1 MRTRAALLA
10 AGVLVGGYGAFRLFE
25 LGGDNLVPTLVW
37 LAGGLL
43 LHDAVLAPLTI
54 GLAGAGGL
62 LLPGPV
68 RGPAVAGAVVLGTVT
83 LTAVPVLGRFGA
95 RADNPTLLDRDY
107 TSGWLAFAAIVLLAV
122 VIRTVLPAVSAR
134 RDRAEED

>member
-1 MRTRAALLA
+1 MRTRVALLVS
-10 AGVLVGGYGAFRLFE
+10 GVLVGGYGAFRLLE
-25 LGGDNLVPTLVW
+25 LGGDNLVATFVW

-54 GLAGAGGL
+54 AVAAVGGH
-62 LLPGPV
+62 LLPTSV
-68 RGPAVAGAVVLGTVT
+68 RGPAAAGAVVLGTVT

-107 TSGWLAFAAIVLLAV
+107 ASGWLLFAAAVLLAV
-122 VIRTVLPAVSAR
+122 AVGSTSSVVLAR
-134 RDRAEED
+134 RGRAKED

>member
-1 MRTRAALLA
+1 MRTRVALLA
-10 AGVLVGGYGAFRLFE
+10 AGVLVGGYGAFRLVE
-25 LGGDNLVPTLVW
+25 LGGANLVATLVW

-54 GLAGAGGL
+54 ASAAAGGT
-62 LLPGPV
+62 LLPRSL
-68 RGPAVAGAVVLGTVT
+68 RGPAAAGALVLGTIT

-107 TSGWLAFAAIVLLAV
+107 ASGWLAFAAAVLLAV
-122 VIRTVLPAVSAR
+122 AVGSALSAASAR
-134 RDRAEED
+134 WDRVEED

>member
-1 MRTRAALLA
+1 MRTRAALLT
-10 AGVLVGGYGAFRLFE
+10 AGVLVGGYGAFRLLE
-25 LGGDNLVPTLVW
+25 LGGANLVATLVW

-54 GLAGAGGL
+54 AVAAAGGT
-62 LLPGPV
+62 LLPRSL
-68 RGPAVAGAVVLGTVT
+68 RGPAAAGALVLGTVT

-107 TSGWLAFAAIVLLAV
+107 TVGWLTFAATVLLAV
-122 VIRTVLPAVSAR
+122 VVGSALPAVSAR
-134 RDRAEED
+134 RARAGGD